1 MRESN
6 FIKNT
11 TEDTDD
17 TDDTD
22 NTDGTVPSKLKKRK
36 LLSNFIFLCCIWLF
50 NFTAFSGLQNLQA
63 AMNAGT
69 GILSLAAVTIGGVI
83 SCSIAPTIICC
94 IGSKGALI
102 ISCFCQIVYVV
113 ANYYPEP
120 YVLITSGG
128 ITGLGS
134 GLMWTVQGC
143 YITSIG
149 YDYHKL
155 TNETLDAVLS
165 KLFGIFFMFFQS
177 TQIWGNLISSVVFQY
192 QDTSLTFSN
201 DSFCGSKFCPSNM
214 ILINVE
220 TGTGNDTMGEVTSPV
235 PSYEIIL
242 ISIYLAFTI
251 ISLFIVI
258 FALRPIQSS
267 MAEKNTTLKK
277 QFVSSWRLLVADLN
291 MLLVLPIFLYA
302 GIELVV
308 MYVQY
313 TTVSSILILLNSW

>member
-1 MRESN
+1 MKDSN
-6 FIKNT
+6 FTKNAA
-11 TEDTDD
+11 EDTDD
-17 TDDTD
+17 TDDTED
-22 NTDGTVPSKLKKRK
+22 TSPSKLKKRK
-36 LLSNFIFLCCIWLF
+36 LLMNFTFVCCVWLF

-83 SCSIAPTIICC
+83 SCSLAPAIICC

-120 YVLITSGG
+120 YVLITAGG

-177 TQIWGNLISSVVFQY
+177 SQIWGNLISSVVFQY

-201 DSFCGSKFCPSNM
+201 NSFCGSEFCPSDM
-214 ILINVE
+214 ILINVG
-220 TGTGNDTMGEVTSPV
+220 TGTGNDTMEEANSPV
-235 PSYEIIL
+235 PAYETIL
-242 ISIYLAFTI
+242 ISIYLAFTV

-258 FALRPIQSS
+258 FALRPMQSS
-267 MAEKNTTLKK
+267 MAGKNATLKK
-277 QFVSSWRLLVADLN
+277 QSVSSWRLLVADLN
-291 MLLVLPIFLYA
+291 ILLVLPIFLYA

-313 TTVSSILILLNSW
+313 TTVSFILILLNNS

>member
-1 MRESN
+1 MSN
-6 FIKNT
+6 TDVLKNT
-11 TEDTDD
+11 EDD
-17 TDDTD
+17 T
-22 NTDGTVPSKLKKRK
+22 GLMKRKKRK
-36 LLSNFIFLCCIWLF
+36 LLL
-50 NFTAFSGLQNLQA
+50 NFTALCCVWLFSFTAFCGLQNLQSSIH
-63 AMNAGT
+63 AGS
-69 GILSLAAVTIGGVI
+69 GIISLIAVTIGGVI
-83 SCSIAPTIICC
+83 SCTIAPAIISY
-94 IGSKGALI
+94 IGCKGALI
-102 ISCFCQIVYVV
+102 LSCIGLTMYTV
-113 ANYYPEP
+113 ANYYPKP
-120 YVLITSGG
+120 YILITGGG
-128 ITGLGS
+128 ITGLAS

-220 TGTGNDTMGEVTSPV
+220 TGTGNYTMGEVTSPV

-267 MAEKNTTLKK
+267 IAEKNTTLKK
-277 QFVSSWRLLVADLN
+277 QCVSSWRSLVADLN
-291 MLLVLPIFLYA
+291 ILLVLPIFLYA

-313 TTVSSILILLNSW
+313 TTVSSILILLNSS